1 MPDEHLRALMQ
12 ELFDAHRAFRG
23 EWDKWWGAGGKRN
36 VEPEIVKSSRDRF
49 LRALNRVFDERL
61 EPVWVSFA
69 TDPVHATNNVIDFLE
84 IDIPAHRCGYVKEKY
99 LRKLKSTELSETQ
112 KERLKQAAL
121 ALVSRGK
128 FRREFRDWS
137 RLMIVLADE
146 TFVRELRGAI
156 RPLDAAAARYGERML
171 KTVLE
176 NRPDL
181 RTDIDP
187 TS

>member
-1 MPDEHLRALMQ
+1 MPDEYLRALMQ
-12 ELFDAHRAFRG
+12 ELYDAHRAFRG
-23 EWDKWWGAGGKRN
+23 EWDKWWGAGGNRSS
-36 VEPEIVKSSRDRF
+36 EPEAVKNSRDQF
-49 LRALNRVFDERL
+49 WHALNRVFDERL

-69 TDPVHATNNVIDFLE
+69 TDPANATDDVIDFLE

-112 KERLKQAAL
+112 QARLKQAAL

-128 FRREFRDWS
+128 FRREFGDWS

-146 TFVRELRGAI
+146 TFVRELRDAI
-156 RPLDAAAARYGERML
+156 RPLDTGAARYGERML
-171 KTVLE
+171 NVVLE

-181 RTDIDP
+181 RKDV
-187 TS
+187 